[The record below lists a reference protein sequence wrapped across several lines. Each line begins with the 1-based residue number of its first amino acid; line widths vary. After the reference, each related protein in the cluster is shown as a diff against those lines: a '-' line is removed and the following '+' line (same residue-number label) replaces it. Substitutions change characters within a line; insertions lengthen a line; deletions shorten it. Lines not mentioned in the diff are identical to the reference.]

1 MKQQPSAWTGF
12 RFQRFFF
19 KREFIMGFVEV
30 VPGLLMGLLWFLHDF
45 PARMS
50 SDSITTWDQV
60 INANYHNDHPVFYT
74 FYVKILSMDG
84 RYVWMVALFQIFLT
98 VFILQRIFK
107 GFDFNSITV
116 STLIFLSILTPVFG
130 AFVTTI
136 WKDVPFSLFLLL
148 SAVYAKDY
156 LISRSNRDL
165 AKFAVLLTIGISFR
179 HNGWLL
185 AIALIPV
192 GFLVL
197 RTIAR
202 VKGLKKI
209 GLVVAC
215 SILASQLISNALIVA
230 TDTVREEKFL
240 SYLSFATDLAYISS
254 AHPVKSTPEI
264 DRLVGTF
271 STGDSF
277 TGAANCTGVGYMII
291 PNGFLKSGIEQNSRQ
306 ILTVWLESTTSKLNL
321 ILEARKCRALPFLPP
336 PLIDHP
342 VHPTWLANGIYQPNE
357 FALAPQRVA
366 LPFIGLLTSWEK
378 LWQKYALIV
387 AWPGALGLFG
397 TLILGFFSRKK
408 TGTSSYLLGRILIV
422 LVWSTLLPLSVIA
435 LAPDYRYAATAQF
448 VGIIGVGVFL
458 QFLSAAIRSLSSRLQ
473 NEV

>member
-1 MKQQPSAWTGF
+1 MDQQVRAWQGF
-12 RFQRFFF
+12 RAHRFYF
-19 KREFIMGFVEV
+19 KREFLISFVEV
-30 VPGLLMGLLWFLHDF
+30 APGLLMGLLWFLHDF

-60 INANYHNDHPVFYT
+60 INAGYHNDHPVFYT

-84 RYVWMVALFQIFLT
+84 RYVWMVALFQIYLT

-107 GFDFNSITV
+107 SFDFNSVTLSI
-116 STLIFLSILTPVFG
+116 LIFLSILTPVFG

-148 SAVYAKDY
+148 SAVYAKNY
-156 LISRSNRDL
+156 LINRSNRDL

-185 AIALIPV
+185 AIAIIPV

-202 VKGLKKI
+202 IKGLKKI

-254 AHPVKSTPEI
+254 AHPDSSTPEI
-264 DRLVGTF
+264 DRLVATF

-291 PNGFLKSGIEQNSRQ
+291 PDGFLKNGLEQNSKE
-306 ILTVWLESTTSKLNL
+306 ILTVWLKSTTSKLNL

-336 PLIDHP
+336 PLINHP

-357 FALAPQRVA
+357 FALSPQKVA
-366 LPFIGLLTSWEK
+366 LPFIGLLSSWEK

-397 TLILGFFSRKK
+397 TLILGIIPRGRTK
-408 TGTSSYLLGRILIV
+408 TSSFLLGKILIV

-448 VGIIGVGVFL
+448 VGIIGVGMFL
-458 QFLSAAIRSLSSRLQ
+458 QYLYAAIKTLNSRLQ

>member
-1 MKQQPSAWTGF
+1 MERQQSAKTSSRVQSFFRQRGF
-12 RFQRFFF
+12 LRDFL
-19 KREFIMGFVEV
+19 EV
-30 VPGLLMGLLWFLHDF
+30 VPGLFMGLLWFLHDF

-60 INANYHNDHPVFYT
+60 INGNYHNDHPVFYT
-74 FYVKILSMDG
+74 FYVKTLSIDG
-84 RYVWMVALFQIFLT
+84 RYVWMVALFQICFT
-98 VFILQRIFK
+98 VFVLQRIFK
-107 GFDFNSITV
+107 AFNLKSTSLSI
-116 STLIFLSILTPVFG
+116 LIFLSLATPVFG

-148 SAVYAKDY
+148 SAVYAKNY
-156 LISRSNRDL
+156 LISRSNCDL

-185 AIALIPV
+185 AIAIIPI
-192 GFLVL
+192 GFFVL
-197 RTIAR
+197 RIIAR
-202 VKGLKKI
+202 IKGLKKI
-209 GLVVAC
+209 GLVVVC
-215 SILASQLISNALIVA
+215 SILASQLISNALIVS

-254 AHPVKSTPEI
+254 AHPDNSTPEI
-264 DRLVGTF
+264 DRLVATF
-271 STGDSF
+271 SIGDSF
-277 TGAANCTGVGYMII
+277 SGAANCTGVGYMII
-291 PNGFLKSGIEQNSRQ
+291 PNGFLKSGIEKNSRQ
-306 ILTVWLESTTSKLNL
+306 ILTLWLESAPSKLNL

-336 PLIDHP
+336 PLINHP
-342 VHPTWLANGIYQPNE
+342 VHPTWLANGIYQPNQ
-357 FALAPQRVA
+357 FALVPQKVS
-366 LPFIGLLTSWEK
+366 LPYIGLLSSWEK

-397 TLILGFFSRKK
+397 TLIFAFYSRKNTK
-408 TGTSSYLLGRILIV
+408 SSAYLLGMILIV

-448 VGIIGVGVFL
+448 VGIIGVGIFL
-458 QFLSAAIRSLSSRLQ
+458 QYLSTSLRTLNSRLQ